1 MKKKHIK
8 EMIRKT
14 YGEVK
19 QSKPAEVHNEPVETL
34 EEIGLNAS
42 DLETAIATLTGILGL
57 PAVAVIATKA
67 EEKLKAM
74 KAKGKEAVGLE
85 EEYEATDHDIQIGPA
100 MAGMVN
106 IRKYL
111 ERSAP
116 EHLNDLKAIDSVLTA
131 YDNKMA
137 YGDGD
142 DLGVPGD
149 NALGLEEN
157 IKKADAIIAESKME
171 KEFKEMYAEDAK
183 SKERMRIANKLFP
196 EIAKKQKGGKL
207 VNFKPLSQ
215 KQRDEVYDNLNEET
229 LPDGDTKITS
239 DGQSLIKLLGK
250 QTSILQKLKLINNR
264 KELEDVLDYILT
276 QVNPNLSLNQASVK
290 AAAMSSIKKASATNE
305 SIITEA
311 DMIAESFRKVKI

>member
-19 QSKPAEVHNEPVETL
+19 QSKPAEVHNEPVEAL
-34 EEIGLNAS
+34 EEIGLDAS
-42 DLETAIATLTGILGL
+42 AVETAVAALSGILGL
-57 PAVAVIATKA
+57 PAVAFLSQKA
-67 EEKLKAM
+67 QDKLKAV
-74 KAKGKEAVGLE
+74 KSKVSLE

-149 NALGLEEN
+149 NALGLEE
-157 IKKADAIIAESKME
+157 AKME
-171 KEFKEMYAEDAK
+171 KELNYIYAREREY
-183 SKERMRIANKLFP
+183 KERMRIANELFP
-196 EIAKKQKGGKL
+196 EIAKEQEGGKL
-207 VNFKPLSQ
+207 VNFKPLSNE
-215 KQRDEVYDNLNEET
+215 QRDEVYAEYA
-229 LPDGDTKITS
+229 KI
-239 DGQSLIKLLGK
+239 D
-250 QTSILQKLKLINNR
+250 
-264 KELEDVLDYILT
+264 E
-276 QVNPNLSLNQASVK
+276 SV
-290 AAAMSSIKKASATNE
+290 IAT
-305 SIITEA
+305 A
-311 DMIAESFRKVKI
+311 DMIVESFKK

>member
-1 MKKKHIK
+1 
-8 EMIRKT
+8 MIRKT

-116 EHLNDLKAIDSVLTA
+116 EYLNDLKAIDSVLTT
-131 YDNKMA
+131 YDTKMA

-149 NALGLEEN
+149 NALGLEET
-157 IKKADAIIAESKME
+157 IKRADAIIAEATRVGANEGLLKEALNKPLNKFGQDLEKRLNALGFETKIFPGKSGVPQEASDEIIVKGSKKAGISYIKTSAGHEHIQVMVNADE
-171 KEFKEMYAEDAK
+171 
-183 SKERMRIANKLFP
+183 INKL
-196 EIAKKQKGGKL
+196 KKVKSY
-207 VNFKPLSQ
+207 FK
-215 KQRDEVYDNLNEET
+215 T
-229 LPDGDTKITS
+229 A
-239 DGQSLIKLLGK
+239 DGQYSPDKEIGWVIKNVKLTNPGDIMASDVQRYGK
-250 QTSILQKLKLINNR
+250 RAILEYYTSQ
-264 KELEDVLDYILT
+264 EGGE
-276 QVNPNLSLNQASVK
+276 
-290 AAAMSSIKKASATNE
+290 
-305 SIITEA
+305 
-311 DMIAESFRKVKI
+311 KVKTRDVEF

>member
-1 MKKKHIK
+1 MKK
-8 EMIRKT
+8 
-14 YGEVK
+14 
-19 QSKPAEVHNEPVETL
+19 N
-34 EEIGLNAS
+34 
-42 DLETAIATLTGILGL
+42 
-57 PAVAVIATKA
+57 
-67 EEKLKAM
+67 KLKALIKEAFLIEGKTTLLNENAPGFDNRKQGGPLPTLEGI
-74 KAKGKEAVGLE
+74 KAAYEAKNGKEAVNEDEFTPYDTL
-85 EEYEATDHDIQIGPA
+85 IGPVI
-100 MAGMVN
+100 AGMVE
-106 IRKYL
+106 IRKYV
-111 ERSAP
+111 ENVAP
-116 EHLNDLKAIDSVLTA
+116 EHLEAFEIADRALTA
-131 YDNKMA
+131 FNEKMA

>member
-1 MKKKHIK
+1 LGESRITYYLSYITTYIPTMKK
-8 EMIRKT
+8 
-14 YGEVK
+14 
-19 QSKPAEVHNEPVETL
+19 N
-34 EEIGLNAS
+34 
-42 DLETAIATLTGILGL
+42 
-57 PAVAVIATKA
+57 
-67 EEKLKAM
+67 KLKALIKEAFLIEGKTTLLNENAPGFDNRKQGGPLPTLEGI
-74 KAKGKEAVGLE
+74 KAAYEAKNGKEAVNEDEFTPYDTL
-85 EEYEATDHDIQIGPA
+85 IGPVI
-100 MAGMVN
+100 AGMVE
-106 IRKYL
+106 IRKYV
-111 ERSAP
+111 ENVAP
-116 EHLNDLKAIDSVLTA
+116 EHLEAFEMADRALTA
-131 YDNKMA
+131 FNEKMA

-171 KEFKEMYAEDAK
+171 KELNYIYAREREY
-183 SKERMRIANKLFP
+183 KERMRIANELFP
-196 EIAKKQKGGKL
+196 EIAKEQEGGKL

-229 LPDGDTKITS
+229 LPDEGTKITS
-239 DGQSLIKLLGK
+239 DGESLIKLIGK

-305 SIITEA
+305 AIITEA
-311 DMIAESFRKVKI
+311 DMIAESFRKAKK